1 MKKRNKFQILDCCK
15 PYLDSIERIGK
26 SGYVP
31 TDADILNSRIK
42 TSGIFEIDFMIETN
56 KFILIDV
63 GGQRSERKKWL
74 NCFEGITAVLFCVAL
89 SEYDLSL
96 YEDNSVNRMKESL
109 KIFDEICNSIYF
121 DNTSIILF
129 LNKFDLFEEKIKK
142 IPLTVCFDDFSG
154 SSSVDEAAEFIN
166 NKFFQLN
173 MNPKEK
179 NIYSHLT
186 QAIDTNN
193 IKFVFESVQEIII
206 HNNIKKQDPL

>member
-1 MKKRNKFQILDCCK
+1 
-15 PYLDSIERIGK
+15 
-26 SGYVP
+26 
-31 TDADILNSRIK
+31 
-42 TSGIFEIDFMIETN
+42 
-56 KFILIDV
+56 
-63 GGQRSERKKWL
+63 
-74 NCFEGITAVLFCVAL
+74 
-89 SEYDLSL
+89 
-96 YEDNSVNRMKESL
+96 
-109 KIFDEICNSIYF
+109 
-121 DNTSIILF
+121 
-129 LNKFDLFEEKIKK
+129 
-142 IPLTVCFDDFSG
+142 LTVCFDDFSG